1 MVKQITKTM
10 DGNQAT
16 ADVAYSFTEVATI
29 YPITPSSPMAE
40 HVDAWSAHGRK
51 NLFGQPLSS
60 LKCSL
65 RPALSAPF
73 TAPPKRAAFARR
85 SPLLRASCL

>member
-1 MVKQITKTM
+1 MVKLITKTM
-10 DGNQAT
+10 DGNQAA
-16 ADVAYSFTEVATI
+16 ADVAYAFTEVATI

-51 NLFGQPLSS
+51 IFSDNLLSW

-65 RPALSAPF
+65 KPELSGLF
-73 TAPPKRAAFARR
+73 TVPPKQAVSVPPLRR
-85 SPLLRASCL
+85 RKA